1 MGDLIQIRD
10 YQNKKDLARMNA
22 ELESQAIEIANLA
35 FPSVLEAHYPDIPH
49 YHAPDQD
56 PA

>member
-1 MGDLIQIRD
+1 MGEVVQIRD
-10 YQNKKDLARMNA
+10 FQNKKDLARMNA

-35 FPSVLEAHYPDIPH
+35 FPSVLEANYPDIPH